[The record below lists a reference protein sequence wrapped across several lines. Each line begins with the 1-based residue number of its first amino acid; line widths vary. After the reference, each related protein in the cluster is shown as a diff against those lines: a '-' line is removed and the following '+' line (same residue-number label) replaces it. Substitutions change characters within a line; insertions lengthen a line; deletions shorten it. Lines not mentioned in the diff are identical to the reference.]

1 MAEKYSIMI
10 VDDEEGIRDTLAEM
24 LEMHGFEAFHAEN
37 GKRALEMLGTRRVDA
52 FLLDMQMPQMGGI
65 ELCKRLRAMEKFK
78 LTPIMFVTAS
88 GEDANVSEAFAA
100 GCDDFVEKP
109 FNHLI
114 LRARLK
120 GRLERMRYFQL
131 VERTRE
137 TLQRYLSVRTLQM
150 VETAARTGVIPSPEE
165 RELAICFT
173 DIRGFTAFS
182 EDAAPGQLFD
192 VLSSHLAD
200 QVTLVHQHG
209 GYVDKFGGDGIMAI
223 FDSPDMVLQSCLCA
237 LRIIERGKTKSGSDS
252 LPLGIGIHKG
262 WATIGNIGSPEH
274 LDYSVIGTAVNLA
287 ARLCGQAEPGSIA
300 VSKAVH
306 DAVAGEPR
314 LRFHSERHVSIKG
327 LKDPVTVFS
336 LNAT

>member
-1 MAEKYSIMI
+1 
-10 VDDEEGIRDTLAEM
+10 
-24 LEMHGFEAFHAEN
+24 
-37 GKRALEMLGTRRVDA
+37 
-52 FLLDMQMPQMGGI
+52 MGGI
-65 ELCKRLRAMEKFK
+65 ELCKRLRAMERFK

-88 GEDANVSEAFAA
+88 GEDLNVSEAFAA

-120 GRLERMRYFQL
+120 GRLERMKYFHL

-165 RELAICFT
+165 RDLAICFT
-173 DIRGFTAFS
+173 DIRGFTAYS
-182 EDAAPGQLFD
+182 EDTEPARLFD
-192 VLSSHLAD
+192 VLSSHLSD

-223 FDSPDMVLQSCLCA
+223 FDSDKMVLESCLCA
-237 LRIIERGKTKSGSDS
+237 LDIIEQGKTRSGSSS
-252 LPLGIGIHKG
+252 LPLGIGIHRG
-262 WATIGNIGSPEH
+262 RATIGNIGSPEH
-274 LDYSVIGTAVNLA
+274 LDYSAIGTAVNLA
-287 ARLCGQAEPGSIA
+287 ARLCGQAAPGSIA

-306 DAVAGEPR
+306 DAVAGDPR
-314 LRFHSERHVSIKG
+314 LRFHSERRVSIKG
-327 LKDPVTVFS
+327 LKDPITVFS
-336 LNAT
+336 LSPS